1 MLIKYQE
8 YEYYV
13 SFSLWI
19 FCRRWQTSFLITQQ
33 MVAGLTAVAFLSI
46 SCGNFVM
53 RR

>member
-1 MLIKYQE
+1 MLIEYQE

-19 FCRRWQTSFLITQQ
+19 FCRRRQTCFLITQQ